1 MEGGRRPPSSDL
13 GGDEWG
19 QPSHPTVRGLSL
31 RGYGFTLWHTADAF
45 PEPSACGSMGR
56 MTEDWP
62 VDRVYADLQKRSGPA
77 SVKLTT
83 IGSREDLARLGLT
96 LTDGLR
102 LRLYSDDADSSGR
115 PDPFLFE
122 GTARWDAEA
131 DCWVADVDE
140 GSIRH
145 ASDQV

>member
-1 MEGGRRPPSSDL
+1 
-13 GGDEWG
+13 
-19 QPSHPTVRGLSL
+19 
-31 RGYGFTLWHTADAF
+31 
-45 PEPSACGSMGR
+45 MGR

-115 PDPFLFE
+115 PDPLLFE